1 MSQLQYFHET
11 SNILNISSQ
20 HPGENDYENH
30 QRSIESHSS
39 RNTSAFRSGSAIN
52 KTEPT

>member
-20 HPGENDYENH
+20 HPGENDYDNH
-30 QRSIESHSS
+30 QKSIESQSS